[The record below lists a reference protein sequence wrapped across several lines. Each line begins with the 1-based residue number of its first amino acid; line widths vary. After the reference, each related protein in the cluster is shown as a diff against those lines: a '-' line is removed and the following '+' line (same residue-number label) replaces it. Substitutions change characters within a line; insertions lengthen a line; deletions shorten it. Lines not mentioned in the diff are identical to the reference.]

1 MPYFFTSTENIMLK
15 EHIRRIT
22 GKGQV
27 TVPAEVRKK
36 LGVKPGE
43 TIIFRILDDRIEL
56 DRAPMSLEE
65 AFGSVSPLHPPEDF
79 EVLGRAAWE
88 EHAKRVADEMDEE

>member
-1 MPYFFTSTENIMLK
+1 MLK

-22 GKGQV
+22 SKGQV
-27 TVPAEVRKK
+27 TVPAEVRRK

-43 TIIFRILDDRIEL
+43 TIVFRIREDRVEL

-65 AFGSVSPLHPPEDF
+65 AFGSVSPLNRPEDF
-79 EVLGRAAWE
+79 EALGQAAWE
-88 EHAKRVADEMDEE
+88 EHAEKVLDEMDEE